1 MLAAPCT
8 LSKAD
13 NQAYLP
19 IAFLMYMSVM
29 KAE

>member
-1 MLAAPCT
+1 MTGRPDFAVKQCCA
-8 LSKAD
+8 
-13 NQAYLP
+13 AYLP